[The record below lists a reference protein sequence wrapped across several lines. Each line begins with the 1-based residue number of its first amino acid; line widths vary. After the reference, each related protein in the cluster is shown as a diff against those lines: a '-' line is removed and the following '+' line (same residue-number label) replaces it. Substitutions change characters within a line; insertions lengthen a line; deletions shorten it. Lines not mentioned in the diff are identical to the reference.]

1 MYYVIDGIFVPRSM
15 SPTFN
20 SMRVKF
26 GTTFNK
32 IRNVIKE
39 MSVTCENLKTFLQDC
54 YPDLTP
60 QLSRTS
66 TNTLDG
72 VLEIVKVKCTLI
84 DINILKAIVDQ
95 FNVEEADVHI
105 KAYED
110 AIEEFCRTVTA
121 RLSLQE
127 SLVVSNSSPL
137 KCETAKF
144 VLEWDPDITSL
155 TDIKNLLSVAFERL
169 NKRVKVII
177 VTEGNSIIVT
187 CTFPL
192 SLTTL
197 LIAKAQETL
206 ESLKRRGLLQLTIGH
221 CTIYDHRR
229 DKVRDE

>member
-26 GTTFNK
+26 GTTFSE
-32 IRNVIKE
+32 IRDAIEE
-39 MSVTCENLKTFLQDC
+39 MPVTSEKLKTFLRDC
-54 YPDLTP
+54 YPDFSP
-60 QLSRTS
+60 QLARTS
-66 TNTLDG
+66 SNTLDDI
-72 VLEIVKVKCTLI
+72 LEIVKEKCTLI
-84 DINILKAIVDQ
+84 DIGILKAIAKR
-95 FNVEEADVHI
+95 FTITKADVHI

-110 AIEEFCRTVTA
+110 AIKEFCHTVTT

-127 SLVVSNSSPL
+127 SLVVCNSSPL

-144 VLEWDPDITSL
+144 VLEWDPDKTSL

-206 ESLKRRGLLQLTIGH
+206 KYVKRRGLLHLTVGH

>member
-1 MYYVIDGIFVPRSM
+1 M
-15 SPTFN
+15 SPKFN

-39 MSVTCENLKTFLQDC
+39 TSITSEKLKTFLQDC

-60 QLSRTS
+60 QLAHPSI
-66 TNTLDG
+66 NTLDD

-84 DINILKAIVDQ
+84 DIEILKAIADEI
-95 FNVEEADVHI
+95 NVEEVYVHI

-110 AIEEFCRTVTA
+110 AIEEFCRTVTT

-127 SLVVSNSSPL
+127 SLVVSTSSPL

-144 VLEWDPDITSL
+144 VLEWDPDKTSL
-155 TDIKNLLSVAFERL
+155 TDIKNLLSVAFEKL

-177 VTEGNSIIVT
+177 VTEGNSIVVT

-192 SLTTL
+192 SMTTL
-197 LIAKAQETL
+197 LITKTQETL
-206 ESLKRRGLLQLTIGH
+206 ESVKRRGLLQLTIGH
-221 CTIYDHRR
+221 CTIYDKRQR

>member
-15 SPTFN
+15 SPMFN
-20 SMRVKF
+20 SMRLEF

-32 IRNVIKE
+32 IRDAIKE
-39 MSVTCENLKTFLQDC
+39 TSVTLENLKIFFRDC
-54 YPDLTP
+54 YPDLSP
-60 QLSRTS
+60 QLARTCS
-66 TNTLDG
+66 NTLDDI
-72 VLEIVKVKCTLI
+72 LEIIKEKCTLI
-84 DINILKAIVDQ
+84 DIGILKAIAKR
-95 FNVEEADVHI
+95 FTITKADVYI

-110 AIEEFCRTVTA
+110 AIDEFCCTVTA

-144 VLEWDPDITSL
+144 VLEWDPDKTSL

>member
-1 MYYVIDGIFVPRSM
+1 MFH
-15 SPTFN
+15 

-39 MSVTCENLKTFLQDC
+39 TSITSENLKIFLRDC

-60 QLSRTS
+60 QLARPS
-66 TNTLDG
+66 TYTLDD

-84 DINILKAIVDQ
+84 DINILKAIAEQ
-95 FNVEEADVHI
+95 FNVEKADVHI
-105 KAYED
+105 KVYED
-110 AIEEFCRTVTA
+110 AIEEFCCIVTA

-127 SLVVSNSSPL
+127 SFVVSNISPL

-144 VLEWDPDITSL
+144 VLEWDPDKTSL

-206 ESLKRRGLLQLTIGH
+206 ESMKRRGLLQLIIGY
-221 CTIYDHRR
+221 CTIYDKHQR
-229 DKVRDE
+229 DMASDE